1 MFPVFWGMSGS
12 YKAMRTFDLNQK
24 NSFFSIK
31 KLIFGLTLLDN
42 LCIKKLSML
51 KPRKICIFIK
61 L

>member
-1 MFPVFWGMSGS
+1 MPRHAPRRKIFPVFWGMSGS

-42 LCIKKLSML
+42 LCIKNY
-51 KPRKICIFIK
+51 
-61 L
+61 